1 MKKNL
6 FFAVILSIGLAA
18 LINSCV
24 KDTFTEEDA
33 YAQQRKNE
41 LLQDSLAQAKLLAEA
56 NLSTEQILLLDSLKK
71 VGGVIN
77 YSVAAV
83 IASESSWWNDWY
95 AYYDKGEQ
103 SQMALDGA
111 TVTLAQHGRLFTVT
125 TDASGIASFRD
136 LRVGTANVNIRKTGF
151 TEVDYVVD
159 LPPLTEASN
168 ASGSADDYYNETNI
182 EYDSTTTTTN
192 IIDIVRHVAT
202 AVPVFSL
209 TTNLSTVSGVAT
221 VESDLTNDAPEVAA
235 GVKIKG
241 IIDVQNYNFW
251 ENYIYV
257 PDILEWWGYNTG
269 PQDLFTY
276 YGKIKTIAFHSTVS
290 TATTAAD
297 GSFSMQVPST
307 PQGLPIDFEVD
318 QFALNQ
324 SLLMPAIY
332 GVPVWGVQSVRTL
345 FGSDISYS
353 PIPNLGLAQ
362 MNVQSA
368 YVQFSAPT
376 GSPAAQ
382 PTSVATATAVL
393 ASSGI
398 VSINMESPGEGY
410 TQAPL
415 VRISK
420 GTVINSVQAEGTAVI
435 SGGKVTSVTI
445 TSAGTGYKP
454 TDIPTVTFVP
464 NIDQTAT
471 ATPKI
476 GYSLATIAVNA
487 QGAGYLT
494 PPAVTI
500 SSNTG
505 TGAAAT
511 ANMSGYVSSYT
522 LTNPGAGYTATPI
535 VTVAPSG
542 GTLATASL
550 TMTTANPVNSVFVP
564 TNLNYWTTRKRG
576 TRITGVG
583 SGALTDST
591 ILSSQGRVALIT
603 ILNGG
608 AGYITAPT
616 VTISGGGGFGATAV
630 ATLTAG
636 VVTSI
641 TLVTP
646 GSGYTTDPTIT
657 LTAAPVGGTNATAAL
672 RREFQVTGVNVT
684 ASGNGYVA
692 ASTNVQ
698 FENAPASGAYVAAP
712 AGVVANL
719 SMSVASITVGTA
731 GTEYTSA
738 PAVTIVPSNGV
749 VTTPATATSAIAYFV
764 KNIVVTNQ
772 GSGYEGTDVL
782 VTLAAPPAGGTQ
794 ATAGAIGRTNGV
806 LRRVILGA
814 PGVGY
819 TAAPNV
825 ILTNGAGVIPVRQA
839 ELTATVA
846 GGQIT
851 GITITD
857 PGQGY
862 DYASDAQYG
871 IAITTYNVS
880 AAAAAKPNPSSGQ
893 IAFINVTAPGSGYAV
908 VPEVEIFNDTQGD
921 ANGFGTGAVGTAV
934 VTDGRI
940 SAITVTNAGSGYYVA
955 PTIRIV
961 VVSSVM
967 KAYGRAIV
975 SADGRITGVDFSNP
989 SGGWPGYQFTSGF
1002 GYETAPTVTFL
1013 PSVAGKGAGAV
1024 GVARLVNGSVS
1035 TVIMTNEGSGYTG
1048 RNKPLL
1054 MNFTMT
1060 PTSYIYAT
1068 AGRSYVLD
1076 FYLGTGKHMVT
1087 EQGIF

>member
-41 LLQDSLAQAKLLAEA
+41 LLQDSLAKAKLLTEA
-56 NLSTEQILLLDSLKK
+56 NLTTEQIMLLDSLKK

-77 YSVAAV
+77 YSVAVV

-95 AYYDKGEQ
+95 ALYKGEQ

-111 TVTLAQHGRLFTVT
+111 TVTIAQHGRLLTAT
-125 TDASGIASFRD
+125 TDLSGIASFKD

-151 TEVDYVVD
+151 TEVSYVVE
-159 LPPLTEASN
+159 LPPLTEGTRVSVN
-168 ASGSADDYYNETNI
+168 EDGYYVS
-182 EYDSTTTTTN
+182 DTTTTTYK
-192 IIDIVRHVAT
+192 IVDIVRHVAT
-202 AVPVFSL
+202 AIPVFSL
-209 TTNLSTVSGVAT
+209 TANLSTVSGVAT
-221 VESDLTNDAPEVAA
+221 VETDLTNDTPEVAA
-235 GVKIKG
+235 NVKIKG
-241 IIDVQNYNFW
+241 IIDVYNSNFW

-257 PDILEWWGYNTG
+257 PNIEDWWGG
-269 PQDLFTY
+269 SKGFTY
-276 YGKIKTIAFHSTVS
+276 YGKIKTIAFSSTVS
-290 TATTAAD
+290 SATTAAD
-297 GSFSMQVPST
+297 GTFSMQVPST
-307 PQGLPIDFEVD
+307 PQGLPIDFEID

-345 FGSDISYS
+345 FGPGISYS
-353 PIPNLGLAQ
+353 PIPNLGLGQ

-376 GSPAAQ
+376 GTPAAQ
-382 PTSVATATAVL
+382 PTTVATATAVL

-398 VSINMESPGEGY
+398 VSINMESAGEGY

-420 GTVINSVQAEGTAVI
+420 GSVINSVQAEGTAVI

-454 TDIPTVTFVP
+454 TDNPTVTFVP

-471 ATPKI
+471 ATPKM
-476 GYSLATIAVNA
+476 GYSLATIAVSA
-487 QGAGYLT
+487 QGAGYLA
-494 PPAVTI
+494 PPVVTI

-505 TGAAAT
+505 TGATAT
-511 ANMSGYVSSYT
+511 ANMSGYVSSLT
-522 LTNPGAGYTATPI
+522 LTNPGAGYTATPLVSI
-535 VTVAPSG
+535 APSG
-542 GTLATASL
+542 GTLSTATL

-591 ILSSQGRVALIT
+591 ILSSQGRVSFIT

-630 ATLTAG
+630 ATLTGG
-636 VVTSI
+636 VVTGI
-641 TLVTP
+641 NLVTP
-646 GSGYTTDPTIT
+646 GSGYTSDPTIT
-657 LTAAPVGGTNATAAL
+657 LTAAPTGGTNATAAL

-692 ASTNVQ
+692 ASTFVQ
-698 FENAPASGAYVAAP
+698 FENAPTSGVYVAAP

-719 SMSVASITVGTA
+719 SMSVASISVSTPGN
-731 GTEYTSA
+731 EYTSA
-738 PAVTIVPSNGV
+738 PAVTIVPANGV

-782 VTLAAPPAGGTQ
+782 VSIAAPPVGGTQ
-794 ATAGAIGRTNGV
+794 ATAGTIGRTNGV
-806 LRRVILGA
+806 LRRIIPGA

-819 TAAPNV
+819 TSAPNV
-825 ILTNGAGVIPVRQA
+825 ILTYGTGVIPVKQA
-839 ELTATVA
+839 EITATVS

-851 GITITD
+851 GYTIAD

-862 DYASDAQYG
+862 EFTSDAQYG

-880 AAAAAKPNPSSGQ
+880 ATAAAKPNPSSGQ
-893 IAFINVTAPGSGYAV
+893 IAFINVTAPGAGYAL
-908 VPEVEIFNDTQGD
+908 VPEVEIFNDSQGD
-921 ANGFGTGAVGTAV
+921 ANGFGSGAVGTAV

-967 KAYGRAIV
+967 KANGRAIV
-975 SADGRITGVDFSNP
+975 STDGRITGVDFSNP
-989 SGGWPGYQFTSGF
+989 AGGWPGYQFTQGY

-1013 PSVAGKGAGAV
+1013 PSVTGKGSGAAGIAT
-1024 GVARLVNGSVS
+1024 LTNGRVTS
-1035 TVIMTNEGSGYTG
+1035 VIMTNEGSGYIG

-1054 MNFTMT
+1054 MDYTMT
-1060 PTSYIYAT
+1060 PNSNIYAT
-1068 AGRSYVLD
+1068 AGNSYVID
-1076 FYLGTGKHMVT
+1076 FYFGTGKHMVT